1 MPYSPP
7 EKKTV
12 IISLIL
18 TIIGLV
24 LLFLCILGTT
34 RTALG
39 RGGNVILIFDWVEI
53 LGFIGMALIAISWI
67 YVYMGITRTGM

>member
-12 IISLIL
+12 LISLVLLIA
-18 TIIGLV
+18 GLV

-39 RGGNVILIFDWVEI
+39 RGGNIILIFDWVEI
-53 LGFIGMALIAISWI
+53 LGFSGMALIGIAWI
-67 YVYMGITRTGM
+67 YFYMGITKTGM

>member
-7 EKKTV
+7 EKETV
-12 IISLIL
+12 IITLLL

-24 LLFLCILGTT
+24 LLFFCILGTT

-39 RGGNVILIFDWVEI
+39 KGGNIILMFDLVEI
-53 LGFIGMALIAISWI
+53 LGFIGMALIAISWL
-67 YVYMGITRTGM
+67 YFYMGITRTGM